1 MRVLELTPA
10 ISFLS
15 CPSSTFKNIMRVLY
29 AFGNNEDGQC
39 YSANKKDYVK
49 EVWSPILVKFPL
61 KVQIASVAAGSRHSL
76 ALSTDGHVYSWGW
89 GHRGQLGHGD
99 LRNCYQPMR
108 IEGLE

>member
-1 MRVLELTPA
+1 
-10 ISFLS
+10 
-15 CPSSTFKNIMRVLY
+15 MRVLY

-39 YSANKKDYVK
+39 YSASKKDYVK
-49 EVWSPILVKFPL
+49 EVWAPILVRFPRR
-61 KVQIASVAAGSRHSL
+61 VQIATVAAGSRHSL

-108 IEGLE
+108 VEGLESHQITFISAGTYV